1 MLKIKNIGRKIV
13 FLAILVLAFLLRAQE
28 AISGNFL
35 FLLDQGRDMMAVKG
49 IVFDHHLTL
58 IGPNTSLQGVF
69 QGPLWYYLLS
79 VPAILLKGNPW
90 GGILLMLL
98 ISMSVLVV
106 VYFWA
111 KKNFGIKAALLMT
124 FLFAVSSE
132 AAAAATYSWNPHPMW
147 LMTVVY
153 IICFYN
159 LIFVSKKYH
168 LLLWPVIG
176 LMFNFETALAV
187 FILIST
193 FIYLVIFN
201 RKLLATRYFLIGI
214 VLFSVTFSPQMLFDL
229 RHNFLMTKAVLNVFL
244 GHDRGLFVGGENIGY
259 LNLINGHI
267 WEVYNNFRSSFMQ
280 YGYLSYL
287 PNIFLGIIIGSFMM
301 LVSFKNTIFSEKE
314 GNFLKTLMYLV
325 IIIIFLILIYPYPI
339 RYWFLTGFQS
349 FYIVIFG
356 LVLSKF
362 LRNNVLKI
370 LLSLLVVS
378 IIYYSMQRINILY
391 FNQPNDGGTA
401 KINGKLSALD
411 FIYKDAVDKNFN
423 LLVFTPPVY
432 TDAYDYLIWWYGKEK
447 YNYIPRKEKTGTFY
461 LLMEVDPNKP
471 TSYNG
476 WMETVIKTGNV
487 ISTKTLPSG
496 FIVQKRIIDL

>member
-1 MLKIKNIGRKIV
+1 MLKIKDLRTKIIFV
-13 FLAILVLAFLLRAQE
+13 AILILAFLLRAQE

-49 IVFDHHLTL
+49 IVFDHHMTL

-79 VPAILLKGNPW
+79 IPTILLKGDPW
-90 GGILLMLL
+90 GVILLMLL
-98 ISMSVLVV
+98 ISMSVLFVA
-106 VYFWA
+106 YFWA

-124 FLFAVSSE
+124 FFFAVCSE

-147 LMTVVY
+147 LITVIY

-168 LLLWPVIG
+168 LLIWPVIG

-193 FIYLVIFN
+193 IIYLIVFN
-201 RKLLATRYFLIGI
+201 RKLLATKYFFIGI
-214 VLFSVTFSPQMLFDL
+214 VLFSITFSPQILFDL
-229 RHNFLMTKAVLNVFL
+229 RHNFLMTKSVLNVFS
-244 GHDRGLFVGGENIGY
+244 GHDRGLFVSGENNGY

-267 WEVYNNFRSSFMQ
+267 WEIYSNFRSSFMQ

-287 PNIFLGIIIGSFMM
+287 PNIFLGLIVGSF
-301 LVSFKNTIFSEKE
+301 VIVISVKNKIFSEKE
-314 GNFLKTLMYLV
+314 SAFIKALV
-325 IIIIFLILIYPYPI
+325 TLILIAICLMLVYPFPI

-349 FYIVIFG
+349 FYIILLG
-356 LVLSKF
+356 IVLSKF
-362 LRNNVLKI
+362 SKNNILKI
-370 LLSLLVVS
+370 ALSLFAVS
-378 IIYYSMQRINILY
+378 IIFYSIQRINILY
-391 FNQPNDGGTA
+391 FNQPDNGGTA
-401 KINGKLSALD
+401 KINGKLQALD
-411 FIYKDAVDKNFN
+411 FIYKDAASKNFN

-432 TDAYDYLIWWYGKEK
+432 TDAYDYLIWWYGQKK
-447 YNYIPRKEKTGTFY
+447 YNYVPGNKKTGVFY

-476 WMETVIKTGNV
+476 WMETVIKTGSV
-487 ISTKTLPSG
+487 VFTKTLPSG
-496 FIVQKRIIDL
+496 FVLQKRTE

>member
-1 MLKIKNIGRKIV
+1 MLKIKNIWEKTV
-13 FLAILVLAFLLRAQE
+13 FAAILILAFLLRAQE
-28 AISGNFL
+28 AVSGNFL
-35 FLLDQGRDMMAVKG
+35 FLLDQGRDMMAVKS

-79 VPAILLKGNPW
+79 IPTILLKGNPW

-98 ISMSVLVV
+98 ISMSVLFV

-147 LMTVVY
+147 LMTVIYV
-153 IICFYN
+153 ICFYS
-159 LIFVSKKYH
+159 LIFSSKKYH
-168 LLLWPVIG
+168 LLIWPIIG

-187 FILIST
+187 FIFVAT
-193 FIYLVIFN
+193 FIYLIIFN
-201 RKLLATRYFLIGI
+201 RKLLATRYFLIGLS
-214 VLFSVTFSPQMLFDL
+214 LFAITFSPQILFDL
-229 RHNFLMTKAVLNVFL
+229 RHNFLMTKSVLNVFL

-259 LNLINGHI
+259 LNLINGHV
-267 WEVYNNFRSSFMQ
+267 WEIYNNFRSSFIQ

-287 PNIFLGIIIGSFMM
+287 PNIFLGLIIGSF
-301 LVSFKNTIFSEKE
+301 VVVGFKNKIFSEKE
-314 GNFLKTLMYLV
+314 SNFIKALIKLLL
-325 IIIIFLILIYPYPI
+325 IIIFLILIYPFPI

-349 FYIVIFG
+349 FYIILFG
-356 LVLSKF
+356 LVISKF
-362 LRNNVLKI
+362 LRNNVLRI
-370 LLSLLVVS
+370 LLSLFVLLTV
-378 IIYYSMQRINILY
+378 YYSIQRINILY

-401 KINGKLSALD
+401 KINGKLNALD
-411 FIYKDAVDKNFN
+411 YIYKNAANKNFN

-432 TDAYDYLIWWYGKEK
+432 TDAYDYLIWWHGKEK
-447 YNYIPRKEKTGTFY
+447 YNYVPGNKKTGVFY
-461 LLMEVDPNKP
+461 LLMETDPDKL
-471 TSYNG
+471 TSYKG

-487 ISTKTLPSG
+487 IFTKTLPSG
-496 FIVQKRIIDL
+496 FIIQKRTM